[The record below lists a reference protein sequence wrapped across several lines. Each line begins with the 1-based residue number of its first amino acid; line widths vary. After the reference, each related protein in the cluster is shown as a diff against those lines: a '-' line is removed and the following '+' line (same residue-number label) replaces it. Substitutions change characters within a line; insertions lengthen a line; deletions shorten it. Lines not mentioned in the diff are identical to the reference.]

1 MSDKKDLVHISN
13 RNGIGFLTIDSND
26 RNTLTG
32 ETIWEIAR
40 KFDQLKKND
49 EVKIIVLTGHPK
61 AFFSVGADVKEIYSL
76 VKTGDRDKAMTTIK
90 SLQAI
95 FSGIATS
102 SKPTV
107 AAVNGY
113 CLGGG
118 LELAL
123 ACKYRIA
130 NLESTFGLPEIDL
143 GIIPGFGGTQRL
155 PRLIGLKN
163 SVKILFGGKKA
174 LISAPTAQEFGL
186 VHALIKGDFLN
197 GVCSCVDDL
206 LNGSLPTC
214 QVVAGADLSWPN
226 VDEANFQTLVQGK
239 ASSAVL
245 SLRNAVQNGIFLP
258 TNAALQIEHELFVNQ
273 LFSADG
279 VEGLTAF
286 MAKRAPH
293 FQKIEGE
300 QVVVKENVRSSEVV
314 VKKDELTEER
324 SMLRQMVRDFCK
336 DEVAPVVN
344 KMEEEG
350 AIRPALLAKIAELG
364 MFGVPF
370 PAAYGGAGLGKT
382 GYCIMI
388 EELTR
393 IHASLAATVG
403 ASVGLAGGSINAYGR
418 EAQKQKYLQA
428 ISLGKMLGAF
438 GLTESEAG
446 SDVANLKSTATKQGD
461 KWVINGTKQFIT
473 NGDIADVIIVF
484 AKTDKDLGANG
495 ITAFIVEKNF
505 PGFRSTKVEHK
516 MGIRASRTTSLEFT
530 DMEVPKEN
538 VLGRLGDGF
547 KIALNVLNYGRLGL
561 AAGCLGAS
569 KRAFELAFEYA
580 SQRSQMGKKLLEFQ
594 MIQSY
599 FARMRADIFMME
611 SSVYPLAA
619 KADQGVDIRLESAIV
634 KLTASEM
641 SERVIDLALQ
651 IHGGLGYMDEYE
663 ISRLYRDSRINK
675 IFEGTNE
682 IQQLLI
688 FKEVYKSGGKIE

>member
-1 MSDKKDLVHISN
+1 MSDKQDLVHISN
-13 RNGIGFLTIDSND
+13 RNGIGLLTIDSND

-40 KFDQLKKND
+40 KFDQLEKND
-49 EVKIIVLTGHPK
+49 EVRVIVLTGHPK
-61 AFFSVGADVKEIYSL
+61 SVFSLGADVKEIFSL
-76 VKTGDRDKAMTTIK
+76 TKAGDKNAAMSTIK
-90 SLQAI
+90 TLQAV
-95 FSGIATS
+95 FRGIAS
-102 SKPTV
+102 SAKPTI
-107 AAVNGY
+107 AAINGL

-118 LELAL
+118 MELAL
-123 ACKYRIA
+123 SCEYRIA
-130 NLESTFGLPEIDL
+130 NRDCLLGLPEIDL
-143 GIIPGFGGTQRL
+143 GIIPGLGGTQRL
-155 PRLIGLKN
+155 PRLVGLKN

-174 LISAPTAQEFGL
+174 FIGAKAAKEFGL
-186 VHALIKGDFLN
+186 IDFIIEGDFTG
-197 GVCSCVDDL
+197 GVKSFINELMD
-206 LNGSLPTC
+206 NSLPTRMI
-214 QVVAGADLSWPN
+214 VAKNDLLWSN
-226 VDEANFQTLVQGK
+226 VDDANFQTLVDGK
-239 ASSAVL
+239 AISAVQAL
-245 SLRNAVQNGIFLP
+245 KNAVQNGAHLSIDEALGAEQ
-258 TNAALQIEHELFVNQ
+258 AAFVDQ

-286 MAKRAPH
+286 MTKRAPH

-300 QVVVKENVRSSEVV
+300 QVVVKETVPPPQANDASDGL
-314 VKKDELTEER
+314 KEECN
-324 SMLRQMVRDFCK
+324 MLRQMVRDFCK
-336 DEVAPVVN
+336 DEVAPIVN

-350 AIRPALLAKIAELG
+350 AIRPALLAKMAELG
-364 MFGVPF
+364 IFGVPF
-370 PAAYGGAGLGKT
+370 PEAYGGAGLGKT

-393 IHASLAATVG
+393 IHASLSATVG
-403 ASVGLAGGSINAYGR
+403 ASIGLAGGSINAYGT
-418 EAQKQKYLQA
+418 EAQKQKYLEA
-428 ISLGKMLGAF
+428 IAHGKMLGAF

-446 SDVANLKSTATKQGD
+446 SDVANLKSTATKQND
-461 KWVINGTKQFIT
+461 KWIINGTKQFIT

-530 DMEVPKEN
+530 DMAVPKEN

-580 SQRSQMGKKLLEFQ
+580 GQRSQMGKKLLEFQ

-611 SSVYPLAA
+611 SSVYPVAA
-619 KADQGVDIRLESAIV
+619 KADQGIDIRLESAIL

-663 ISRLYRDSRINK
+663 ISRIYRDSRINK